1 MDQLP
6 QDPVM
11 LMSVINT
18 RLRDNYTSL
27 QELCYDLHITT
38 QDIESRLHAAGFTYI
53 PEINQFR

>member
-1 MDQLP
+1 MDNLP

-27 QELCYDLHITT
+27 NDLCDDLNIDRTEL
-38 QDIESRLHAAGFTYI
+38 ESRLSSAGFTYN
-53 PEINQFR
+53 PDTNQFR